1 MKKNSDKIFTSIETN
16 PITGEYYTVIP
27 EQFVNEF
34 DWYEETQIRWLIDGD
49 EVIIKE
55 EK

>member
-1 MKKNSDKIFTSIETN
+1 MKKNSDKIFMSIEIDT
-16 PITGEYYTVIP
+16 ITGEYYTVIP

-34 DWYEETQIRWLIDGD
+34 KWYEETRLRWLIDGD

-55 EK
+55 EE